1 LKYSVE
7 LMVFPDL
14 CKYRW
19 ALGKEGEG
27 VHSLRLLDVAV
38 ADVAMTLLGAAVI
51 AAGTGRPAGGLS
63 AGFAGR
69 SPGFAGRSPGFA
81 ARFAAAA
88 AGLFLLG
95 IALHRLFC
103 VNTTVNKA
111 LFGVVGGA
119 ASCPALADKQT
130 SAPISA

>member
-1 LKYSVE
+1 
-7 LMVFPDL
+7 M
-14 CKYRW
+14 CKHRW

-38 ADVAMTLLGAAVI
+38 ADVAMTLLGAALLASDI
-51 AAGTGRPAGGLS
+51 GRLTTVR
-63 AGFAGR
+63 FAGA
-69 SPGFAGRSPGFA
+69 S
-81 ARFAAAA
+81 

-103 VNTTVNKA
+103 VNTMVNKA

-119 ASCPALADKQT
+119 GLSEPNRFA
-130 SAPISA
+130 